1 MSSERIDP
9 EQLAAFLDG
18 TLPAA
23 ERARVLEAL
32 ARDPEELSVF
42 ADAAHVLD
50 AGGTAARSEAPL
62 PFRRRNA
69 RWLVAV
75 PVLAAAVALLVILP
89 PERLPGGALLD
100 LIDGARLVDT
110 PADGSLAA
118 RLGPGWDAPG
128 WSGSR
133 GDAGTLSPAA
143 RAFRL
148 GDRVA
153 ALAVARGAGDRGA
166 LRSLAAEVALAL
178 QADPAAGPVAALF
191 RNLAASADLPTDDR
205 LTRAAAQARA
215 LVAEPVW
222 FDLGSWTE
230 AARLAMR
237 APASGQLT
245 DAALAPV
252 GRKIAAALKPLGRAE
267 ATKAAAV
274 LARAVSLLDGGLAES
289 ERGSFAQ
296 VITELITL
304 GGQ

>member
-9 EQLAAFLDG
+9 EQLAALLDG

-32 ARDPEELSVF
+32 ARDPGELSVF
-42 ADAAHVLD
+42 ADAAHALD
-50 AGGTAARSEAPL
+50 ADGTAARPKAPL
-62 PFRRRNA
+62 PFRRRKA
-69 RWLVAV
+69 GWLVAV
-75 PVLAAAVALLVILP
+75 PVLAAAAVALFVILP
-89 PERLPGGALLD
+89 PERLAGGALLD

-110 PADGSLAA
+110 HGDGSLTA
-118 RLGPGWDAPG
+118 RLGLGWDAPG

-133 GDAGTLSPAA
+133 GDAATLSPAA
-143 RAFRL
+143 RGFRL

-153 ALAVARGAGDRGA
+153 ALAVAHGAGDGGA
-166 LRSLAAEVALAL
+166 LRSLATDVALAL

-191 RNLAASADLPTDDR
+191 RNLAASTDLPTDDR
-205 LTRAAAQARA
+205 LSRAAAQARA

-230 AARLAMR
+230 AARLATR

-245 DAALAPV
+245 DALAPA
-252 GRKIAAALKPLGRAE
+252 GRKIAAVLDRLGRAE
-267 ATKAAAV
+267 ATEAAAV
-274 LARAVSLLDGGLAES
+274 LTRAVSLLGGGLAES
-289 ERGSFAQ
+289 ERGPFAK

-304 GGQ
+304 GGR